1 MSDHSSIDA
10 TPPAGSAVPGP
21 IRVLIVDDDAMV
33 RAALTMMLAGSD
45 QVLLVGE
52 ATDGNQVAAAVRE
65 HAPDIVL
72 MDIRM
77 PRMDGL
83 AATELLCRQPS
94 PPQIIILTTFD
105 ADEYVL
111 RAVRAGA
118 SGFLLK
124 DTPPADLIRAI
135 KLVAAGDAMLSPAVT
150 RKVLAHVTDPN
161 ESTRQTR
168 AKVLLSQL
176 SDRER
181 EVAIAL
187 GQGKSNAEISTDL
200 YMSVATVKA
209 HVSRLLAKLGL
220 NNRVQVALLVHD
232 SQLS

>member
-1 MSDHSSIDA
+1 VATVAGVDDHPTLDAMQQDSS
-10 TPPAGSAVPGP
+10 SGP

-33 RAALTMMLAGSD
+33 RAALTMILAGSD

-65 HAPDIVL
+65 HAPDVVL

-83 AATELLCRQPS
+83 AATELLCKQPS
-94 PPQIIILTTFD
+94 PPEIIILTTFD

-124 DTPPADLIRAI
+124 DTPPVDLIRAI
-135 KLVAAGDAMLSPAVT
+135 QLVAAGDAMLSPAVT
-150 RKVLAHVTDPN
+150 RKVLAHVTEPA
-161 ESTRQTR
+161 ESTRQSR
-168 AKVLLSQL
+168 ACSPSSANANARSQWLLGRASQMPR
-176 SDRER
+176 S
-181 EVAIAL
+181 AL
-187 GQGKSNAEISTDL
+187 TCS
-200 YMSVATVKA
+200 
-209 HVSRLLAKLGL
+209 
-220 NNRVQVALLVHD
+220 
-232 SQLS
+232 